1 MDDGDANAAAASDDD
16 DHHNNNNN
24 NDDNDNN
31 NNKCVWVYYDDLF
44 PHDQMMYQP

>member
-16 DHHNNNNN
+16 DHHNNN